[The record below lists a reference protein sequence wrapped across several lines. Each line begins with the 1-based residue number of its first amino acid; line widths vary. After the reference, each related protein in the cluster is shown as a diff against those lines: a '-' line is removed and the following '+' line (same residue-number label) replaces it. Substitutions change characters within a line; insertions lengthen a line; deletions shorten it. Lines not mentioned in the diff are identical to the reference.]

1 MQIRKTLIAL
11 LAVAIAIAFSPVQ
24 ELQAA
29 SLLSPGSQPA
39 ADNVT
44 YTVKA
49 KKAAKKK
56 GKEGQERQ
64 ESEEQEQGPRPLR
77 RRQVL
82 EEGQVR
88 GRQLEEVRRSRG
100 SGSLP
105 ISLCAAGACA
115 PAVSFLG

>member
-49 KKAAKKK
+49 KKASKKK
-56 GKEGQERQ
+56 GKAKARKGKRAK
-64 ESEEQEQGPRPLR
+64 SKSKGP
-77 RRQVL
+77 
-82 EEGQVR
+82 
-88 GRQLEEVRRSRG
+88 GRCGVGKYWKKGKCEDAS
-100 SGSLP
+100 SKK
-105 ISLCAAGACA
+105 
-115 PAVSFLG
+115 

>member
-56 GKEGQERQ
+56 GKAKAKKGKKAK
-64 ESEEQEQGPRPLR
+64 SKSKGP
-77 RRQVL
+77 
-82 EEGQVR
+82 
-88 GRQLEEVRRSRG
+88 GRCGVGKYWKKGKCEDAS
-100 SGSLP
+100 SKK
-105 ISLCAAGACA
+105 
-115 PAVSFLG
+115 